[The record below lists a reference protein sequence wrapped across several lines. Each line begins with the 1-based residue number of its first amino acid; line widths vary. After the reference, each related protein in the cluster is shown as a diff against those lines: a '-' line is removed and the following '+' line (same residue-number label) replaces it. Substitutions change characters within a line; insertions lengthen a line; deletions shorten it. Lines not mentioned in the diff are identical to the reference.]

1 MSLDFNAP
9 SITFNATKL
18 YKLDFDKY
26 SPSAEVQNIIQH
38 IWPRDCTSLEKLQ
51 NTYHL
56 EIESIHKVENEFRA
70 KLWSVVENEMREK
83 GYVKHTFMHGTK
95 TDALDTIFKFDFNPS
110 FGTRAMI
117 GKGVY
122 CSPKL
127 LEALGYGY
135 NIIVCEIFL
144 GKTGVGEGKEGL
156 PPAALGFD
164 STQTRDGSIVC
175 IGDPAKF
182 MMSVALV
189 RFRRNYHRFKLPVAG
204 GAAASVK
211 APVVPVAQL
220 AAVPAAG
227 LPGFGQALVSNAPL
241 VSSAAASGAGGASG
255 ASGASGAGGASG
267 ASGAG
272 GAAGGPPRTKQPWKG
287 GRVRDFW
294 QHTMDTYYVGDI
306 VFVRKDGVPGGAR
319 GVISKIF
326 DVDDSKN
333 RAVIKHLVHINHK
346 ASAVVK
352 MQDPVQVDKITK
364 ANKDARIKAGQNPNN
379 KWSLDAEGNVP
390 LNSITDPNNNKSCI
404 VYDDLIIV
412 ALNDVSRPLRLMKG
426 ATGATGASNVLSGPF
441 GGSGGALVS
450 NGAVANSQVPTTSM
464 KAPLPEISAV
474 NVVKE
479 NAIRPAA
486 EGSKLHAMAQ
496 KKLSTNAT
504 GAPVAP
510 EAPVPPV
517 TKAMAGAA
525 QSATPVTG
533 VQDKGKGPAIEVIE
547 ISDSDD
553 DDTGSPLKRTRI
565 GDV

>member
-9 SITFNATKL
+9 SITFNETKL

-51 NTYHL
+51 NRYHF
-56 EIESIHKVENEFRA
+56 EIETIHKVKNEFRA
-70 KLWSVVENEMREK
+70 KMWSVVEDEMREK

-95 TDALDTIFKFDFNPS
+95 TDALDTIFKFGFNPS

-135 NIIVCEIFL
+135 NIIVCEVFL
-144 GKTGVGEGKEGL
+144 GNTGVGEGKEGL

-175 IGDPAKF
+175 IGDPGKF

-189 RFRRNYHRFKLPVAG
+189 RFRRNYHQFKLPVAG

-211 APVVPVAQL
+211 VPVVPVAQL
-220 AAVPAAG
+220 AAVPVAG

-241 VSSAAASGAGGASG
+241 VSSAAASGAGGASDASG
-255 ASGASGAGGASG
+255 ASGASGAGGAG
-267 ASGAG
+267 GAG
-272 GAAGGPPRTKQPWKG
+272 GAAGGPPKTKQPWKD
-287 GRVRDFW
+287 VQVHDFW
-294 QHTMDTYYVGDI
+294 QHTTDTYYVGDM
-306 VFVRKDGVPGGAR
+306 VFVEKDGVPGGAR
-319 GVISKIF
+319 GVISKIL
-326 DVDDSKN
+326 DVDNSKN
-333 RAVIKHLVHINHK
+333 RAVIEKLVHINHK

-352 MQDPVQVDKITK
+352 MQDPVQVASIAK
-364 ANKDARIKAGQNPNN
+364 ANKDARIKGGQNPNN
-379 KWSLDAEGNVP
+379 RWFLDAEGNVP
-390 LNSITDPNNNKSCI
+390 LNSITDPKNNKSCI
-404 VYDDLIIV
+404 VYDDMIIV

-441 GGSGGALVS
+441 GGSGVAVVS
-450 NGAVANSQVPTTSM
+450 NGAAASSQAPPASM
-464 KAPLPEISAV
+464 KAPVAALAALAAV
-474 NVVKE
+474 
-479 NAIRPAA
+479 
-486 EGSKLHAMAQ
+486 
-496 KKLSTNAT
+496 
-504 GAPVAP
+504 APVAP
-510 EAPVPPV
+510 VAPVAAVAPVARVAAEAPVPLV

-525 QSATPVTG
+525 QSAVPVTG
-533 VQDKGKGPAIEVIE
+533 VQDKGKGPAIEVIL
-547 ISDSDD
+547 ISDSED

>member
-56 EIESIHKVENEFRA
+56 EIESIHKVKNEFRA
-70 KLWSVVENEMREK
+70 KLWSVVEDEMREK

-135 NIIVCEIFL
+135 NIIVCEVFL
-144 GKTGVGEGKEGL
+144 GNTGVGEGKEGL

-220 AAVPAAG
+220 AAVPAVG

-241 VSSAAASGAGGASG
+241 VSSAAASGAGGA
-255 ASGASGAGGASG
+255 GGASG
-267 ASGAG
+267 ASG
-272 GAAGGPPRTKQPWKG
+272 GAAGGSTKGATATAAPALPVKKKKNRT
-287 GRVRDFW
+287 RVYGAIG
-294 QHTMDTYYVGDI
+294 TYHGNHHYT
-306 VFVRKDGVPGGAR
+306 P
-319 GVISKIF
+319 GVIVLMDRNAVDVVYQGILSTSYRNNRSKVVNEVSLSGHNRLVVEML
-326 DVDDSKN
+326 DQSQYNQVLAKN
-333 RAVIKHLVHINHK
+333 IELRKN
-346 ASAVVK
+346 
-352 MQDPVQVDKITK
+352 
-364 ANKDARIKAGQNPNN
+364 ANN
-379 KWSLDAEGNVP
+379 
-390 LNSITDPNNNKSCI
+390 
-404 VYDDLIIV
+404 
-412 ALNDVSRPLRLMKG
+412 RPLRQIVDGQNNNIVCTIQDHQILAYCKYLHPEWPPFPIHPSNPVAG
-426 ATGATGASNVLSGPF
+426 AAAGVAQGVSPDAVGSSSSVQDNVLNGRF
-441 GGSGGALVS
+441 GGSGSAADPVD
-450 NGAVANSQVPTTSM
+450 VP
-464 KAPLPEISAV
+464 
-474 NVVKE
+474 
-479 NAIRPAA
+479 
-486 EGSKLHAMAQ
+486 
-496 KKLSTNAT
+496 
-504 GAPVAP
+504 APVDP
-510 EAPVPPV
+510 
-517 TKAMAGAA
+517 AA
-525 QSATPVTG
+525 QSPAPVTD
-533 VQDKGKGPAIEVIE
+533 VQDKGKGPAIELIE

-553 DDTGSPLKRTRI
+553 DYTGSPLKRTRI